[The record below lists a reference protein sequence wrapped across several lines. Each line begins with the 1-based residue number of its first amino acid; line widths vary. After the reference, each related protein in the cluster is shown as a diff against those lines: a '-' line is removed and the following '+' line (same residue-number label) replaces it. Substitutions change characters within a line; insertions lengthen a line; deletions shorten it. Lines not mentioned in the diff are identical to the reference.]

1 MTNQAASRL
10 PNGTVTATAATVLV
24 AAFMVAIGNN
34 PVMADRCYTAN
45 GRELRCPPDTPP
57 PPHNPD
63 LTNRELSRP
72 PALLRS
78 QSKLIPYLTL
88 AKEPKKYVGTSLTF
102 SGRVDE
108 VVESGTDVVLTI
120 SMWSN
125 ENEQW
130 SDAIYVDYRK
140 GSNFGPRI
148 QVNDLVEVHGDF
160 VGIKPYTASLGRMV
174 EIPHIIVRAPGDRDQ

>member
-1 MTNQAASRL
+1 
-10 PNGTVTATAATVLV
+10 
-24 AAFMVAIGNN
+24 
-34 PVMADRCYTAN
+34 
-45 GRELRCPPDTPP
+45 
-57 PPHNPD
+57 
-63 LTNRELSRP
+63 
-72 PALLRS
+72 
-78 QSKLIPYLTL
+78 LTL
-88 AKEPKKYVGTSLTF
+88 AKEPKKYVGTSLIF

-160 VGIKPYTASLGRMV
+160 AGITPYTVSGRML